1 MVSARPNAA
10 AKCPL
15 TQRGFVNSHYG
26 CVFFFP
32 LTLVAA
38 VIGGRRWPV
47 PWTAA
52 VVVGLFMAG
61 VAVAWTVQ
69 GFVPGPRDLL
79 WLAAAAGLAFLSR
92 RFRRT

>member
-1 MVSARPNAA
+1 M
-10 AKCPL
+10 
-15 TQRGFVNSHYG
+15 
-26 CVFFFP
+26 FFFP
-32 LTLVAA
+32 LSLVAA
-38 VIGGRRWPV
+38 VIGGRRWPT

-52 VVVGLFMAG
+52 VVVGLFAAG